1 MLDPDQ
7 HQRQRQRL
15 PLRTLQLAFAVHPP
29 PGNSTPP
36 DRIPRLSTS
45 LSFLL
50 LLRHEFVVVLPRF
63 YVSLGSHHACAL
75 LVTGCSRVHAHVC
88 VCARV
93 CACTCVHVRVCACVC
108 EREGEREGGADACV
122 IDFVCCSLVTG
133 CNLERRE
140 KSLSSL
146 AVPGTPTPSGKR
158 AARRRVLPEHPG
170 RRR

>member
-1 MLDPDQ
+1 MPC
-7 HQRQRQRL
+7 
-15 PLRTLQLAFAVHPP
+15 PIYLRTGHKQQRCPRPSLPGRQKLITGDNARPQSAPETAPEASAQDPATSLQGPSAPR
-29 PGNSTPP
+29 NSTPP
-36 DRIPRLSTS
+36 DRSPRLSTS

-93 CACTCVHVRVCACVC
+93 CACACVHVRVCACVC

-122 IDFVCCSLVTG
+122 IDFLFVVLWLPAVT
-133 CNLERRE
+133 
-140 KSLSSL
+140 
-146 AVPGTPTPSGKR
+146 
-158 AARRRVLPEHPG
+158 
-170 RRR
+170 